1 MRRLLLTAFLLIC
14 ARPLHA
20 DLFIRVVD
28 TGAGLCCV
36 IRTHSDQY
44 IVYDFGH
51 WNGQGLRAFN
61 GVKDIVPEGTPISLA
76 VISHTDSDHLGGAKR
91 VFNGYQINKIV
102 HPSLERDTGTFRD
115 AMIGVPTPSDYS
127 SSAIHPTACGT

>member
-1 MRRLLLTAFLLIC
+1 M
-14 ARPLHA
+14 
-20 DLFIRVVD
+20 FIRVVD

-36 IRTHSDQY
+36 IRTHSDEY

-61 GVKDIVPEGTPISLA
+61 GVKDMVPEGTPISLA
-76 VISHTDSDHLGGAKR
+76 VISHTDSDHPGGAKR
-91 VFNGYQINKIV
+91 IFDGYQINKIV

-115 AMIGVPTPSDYS
+115 AMQ
-127 SSAIHPTACGT
+127 AIADEPDCEDVDLALVRCQSRSNLGEPR